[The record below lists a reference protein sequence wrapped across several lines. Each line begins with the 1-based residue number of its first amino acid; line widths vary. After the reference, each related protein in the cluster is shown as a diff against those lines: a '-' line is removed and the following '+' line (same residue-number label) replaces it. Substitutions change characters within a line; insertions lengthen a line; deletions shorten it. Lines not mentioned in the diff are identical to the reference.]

1 MSESFNKAIDQVF
14 RREYSKLVS
23 FLTVKFGASNID
35 LIEDAVQEAL
45 YKAMQIWPFKE
56 VPKEPGKWLFKVAH
70 NKLIDELRRSKK
82 FIFTDDQALDKNLAI
97 NMEVES
103 GVFADNQLK
112 MIFACCHP
120 KMKESEQ
127 IMLCLKLLSGF
138 SNKEIG
144 RALLKNETAIK
155 KAITRAKTKFKSLV
169 SNLEIPQIEELTE
182 RMSSVLKVIYL
193 MFNNGYTASDG
204 DQVLKKDVC
213 QEAIGLGELLYQSK
227 DFNTP
232 ELRAILALMYFN
244 ISRFDSR
251 IDESGAIITME
262 YQNREKWNKHL
273 ILTGLKYFN
282 ESAEGDY
289 ITKYHFESA
298 IAREHI
304 IAPTFESTDWQE
316 ILKYYNYLI
325 SMSSNPILELNMLV
339 ALSHAKGPA
348 IALAKLKTLDPSDF
362 QNNHHYFAIK
372 ADFEKKLGKKTYTRS
387 LKKAIQLT
395 NNLKEKELLFSKM

>member
-14 RREYSKLVS
+14 RHEYSKLVS

-82 FIFTDDQALDKNLAI
+82 FIFTDDQTLDKNLAI

-144 RALLKNETAIK
+144 RALLKMK
-155 KAITRAKTKFKSLV
+155 KQLKRQLQEQSQ
-169 SNLEIPQIEELTE
+169 NLSP
-182 RMSSVLKVIYL
+182 
-193 MFNNGYTASDG
+193 
-204 DQVLKKDVC
+204 
-213 QEAIGLGELLYQSK
+213 
-227 DFNTP
+227 
-232 ELRAILALMYFN
+232 
-244 ISRFDSR
+244 
-251 IDESGAIITME
+251 
-262 YQNREKWNKHL
+262 
-273 ILTGLKYFN
+273 
-282 ESAEGDY
+282 
-289 ITKYHFESA
+289 
-298 IAREHI
+298 
-304 IAPTFESTDWQE
+304 
-316 ILKYYNYLI
+316 
-325 SMSSNPILELNMLV
+325 
-339 ALSHAKGPA
+339 
-348 IALAKLKTLDPSDF
+348 
-362 QNNHHYFAIK
+362 
-372 ADFEKKLGKKTYTRS
+372 
-387 LKKAIQLT
+387 
-395 NNLKEKELLFSKM
+395 